1 MTLHEL
7 FNKPLS
13 ELRSEDID
21 ALVQRGDCE
30 DQYTEFKEEPPG
42 KAVTWQKAAS
52 GLAGEVVAFANADGG
67 VLVLGIRE
75 EGNRAVGVVPIAN
88 ADGVADNLHRSF
100 TSIIDPYPV
109 GLEVAAVPYDETG
122 GVILARVSASP

>member
-1 MTLHEL
+1 MTMHEL

-42 KAVTWQKAAS
+42 KAVTWQKVAMAA
-52 GLAGEVVAFANADGG
+52 
-67 VLVLGIRE
+67 
-75 EGNRAVGVVPIAN
+75 
-88 ADGVADNLHRSF
+88 
-100 TSIIDPYPV
+100 
-109 GLEVAAVPYDETG
+109 
-122 GVILARVSASP
+122 